1 MIDTSKDKI
10 TPAQRAY
17 ATDLLRKLGYDRDN
31 YELDTMTKSEASKL
45 IRELKNEL
53 WDLR

>member
-1 MIDTSKDKI
+1 MTDTSRDKI